1 MKTTDFSYF
10 IERFNA
16 GEMSDSE
23 KIWFLKEMEGNP
35 ALRNEVDLRK
45 QADNVINKTDIISLR
60 EKLINIES
68 RRNTGKTAR
77 SPWKGILKY
86 AAIVAGIAFLA
97 GGLLL
102 IPRPKL
108 TGEGILEKYYAP
120 YEAPSPSR
128 SGSII
133 SNADYNLAVDYYKV
147 KDYRN
152 AAVYFSKVLRE
163 EPKNMNSWLM
173 NGISNFEISN
183 YPEAESS
190 FETVINDNN
199 NLYIDHAQWYLALCY
214 IKTGE
219 AIKAKDQLR
228 AIKDSGSIHGK
239 EAGKILKQLK

>member
-23 KIWFLKEMEGNP
+23 KLWFLKEMEQDP
-35 ALRNEVDLRK
+35 ALRKEVDLRK
-45 QADNVINKTDIISLR
+45 ETDDIIKKTDIINLR
-60 EKLINIES
+60 EKLVNIEGS
-68 RRNTGKTAR
+68 MKTGKTKPD
-77 SPWKGILKY
+77 PWHGILRY
-86 AAIVAGIAFLA
+86 AAVVAGIIVLA

-133 SNADYNLAVDYYKV
+133 SNADYNLAVEYYKV

-219 AIKAKDQLR
+219 AVKAKDQLR
-228 AIKDSGSIHGK
+228 EIKDSGSIHGK